1 MVQKMELPH
10 APDAEA
16 PMPKHFIN
24 VAPRGPARLG
34 AGFILIT
41 VQVKNCTY
49 LLYSV
54 FESFE
59 YNAA

>member
-1 MVQKMELPH
+1 MELPH
-10 APDAEA
+10 MAPDAAEA

-41 VQVKNCTY
+41 VQVRY
-49 LLYSV
+49 V
-54 FESFE
+54 EDI
-59 YNAA
+59 AARK